1 MREKVDAVQRM
12 QDYIEA
18 HLDQPVTLTALAQAA
33 GYSPS
38 YASRVFKELTG
49 IAPLDYLRARRLSRA
64 ARRLRDS
71 SERVLDIA
79 LDTMFDSHE
88 GFTRAFS
95 RQFGL
100 TPEYYRKYS
109 PPLPWFLP
117 RSARDYY
124 LYYRKGAE
132 IMSEARNENTIF
144 VQVIERP
151 ARRLILQRGKK
162 AADYFEYCE
171 EAGCDVWGVLCSIK
185 GALYE
190 PIGMWLPEDLRLPGT
205 SKYAQGVE
213 VPLDFAGAIPD
224 GMEIIDLAPCKMMVF
239 QGQPYPENENEMS
252 RAISAVW
259 QAMERYNP
267 EPYGFKWADQDGP
280 RFQLAPI
287 GERGYI
293 EARPVRAIR

>member
-12 QDYIEA
+12 QDYIEI
-18 HLDQPVTLTALAQAA
+18 HLEHPVTLAALAEAA
-33 GYSPS
+33 GYTPS
-38 YASRVFKELTG
+38 HASRVFKELVG
-49 IAPLDYLRARRLSRA
+49 IAPLEYLRARRLSRA
-64 ARRLRDS
+64 ARRLRDT
-71 SERVLDIA
+71 SERVLDVA

-100 TPEYYRKYS
+100 TPEYYRKYT
-109 PPLPWFLP
+109 PPIPWFLP
-117 RSARDYY
+117 RSTREHY
-124 LYYRKGAE
+124 LYYQRGVE
-132 IMSEARNENTIF
+132 EMGESINENTIF
-144 VQVIERP
+144 VQAIERP
-151 ARRLILQRGKK
+151 ARKLILKRGRK

-171 EAGCDVWGVLCSIK
+171 ETGCDVWGILSSIK

-190 PIGMWLPEDLRLPGT
+190 PIGIWLPDNLRLPGT

-213 VPLDFAGAIPD
+213 MPFNYAGEIPA
-224 GMEIIDLAPCKMMVF
+224 GMEIIDLPPCKMLVF
-239 QGQPYPENENEMS
+239 QGPPYPETGNEMG
-252 RAISAVW
+252 RAINAIWKV
-259 QAMERYNP
+259 MERYNP
-267 EPYGFKWADQDGP
+267 EPYGYKWADEDGP